1 MLLSSAQ
8 LVTLLEFLFEYGLFF
23 AKAITVVMA
32 IVAVLI
38 AFVAIAM
45 KQKGQ
50 ASGKG
55 QLEIHS
61 ISDALED
68 VTDYAEKML
77 LSDAQL
83 KQFMK
88 DKKAEEKAKAKADKA
103 ATKLAAKNKI
113 GSDPNLSDSPAKI
126 STDKARLFVINFH
139 GSVDAHE
146 VANLR
151 EEITAILLAAEDN
164 DEVLV
169 NLESGGGV
177 VHGYGLAASQLQRIK
192 AKGLK
197 LTICVDKVAASG
209 GYMMACVADRLIC
222 ANFAIIGSIG
232 VIAQMPNFNK
242 LLKKNDI
249 DFEQHTAG
257 DYKRTLTVFGE
268 NNDEGRAKF
277 KAELEEV
284 HVMFK
289 DFVNTNRPSLEIEK
303 VATGEY
309 WFGLQAKELGL
320 VDELATSD
328 DIILELNKTREIFSV
343 KYSEKKN
350 VMEKLGFAAE
360 NTMFRAYNR
369 IVNQSQTPIS

>member
-1 MLLSSAQ
+1 
-8 LVTLLEFLFEYGLFF
+8 LEFLFEYGLFF

-289 DFVNTNRPSLEIEK
+289 DFVNTNRPSLDIEK

-309 WFGLQAKELGL
+309 WFGLQAKDLGL

-369 IVNQSQTPIS
+369 IFNQSQTPIS